1 MLNSVHPLTGKGSN
15 ETPPNLFSLNLD
27 TMNRC
32 AMINSRF
39 LCSFQRTF
47 FFGLAPKLA
56 LPLEGDDRVGGG
68 DAGMRTEPIHLMR
81 HTKVLGPQQ
90 EWKEIIAIYLYL
102 AGMGAGSYIIGTLIN
117 WFTDPSRLISILGFR
132 VDVAKAALLWG
143 PILVAIG
150 APFLILDLGIKKR
163 FLYAALNPRTSWVA
177 RGFLILSIFI
187 VFGLALMAKFVLPFE
202 WFHPKSSFW
211 YLVESITLIFAFS
224 TALYTGILLKATKSI
239 PLWNTYLL
247 PLLFLVSA
255 LSTGSMAIILSTLA
269 ASLFSLDATALKI
282 LMGAEQILVVIEG
295 VVLFLYLSRRYRAS
309 EQGKDSV
316 RLLLF
321 GEKRLLFWGGV
332 VLLGFI
338 FPVVLESISSLSHGN
353 PVLIFAAGVVLLSG
367 GFFLRLGVISAG
379 IREQIPMHRLMEMK
393 YDLAKNPKS
402 EYRNIHSVK

>member
-1 MLNSVHPLTGKGSN
+1 
-15 ETPPNLFSLNLD
+15 
-27 TMNRC
+27 
-32 AMINSRF
+32 
-39 LCSFQRTF
+39 
-47 FFGLAPKLA
+47 
-56 LPLEGDDRVGGG
+56 
-68 DAGMRTEPIHLMR
+68 MRTEPIHPIR
-81 HTKVLGPQQ
+81 HVKVLAPQK
-90 EWKEIIAIYLYL
+90 EWKEIIALYLYL

-117 WFTDPSRLISILGFR
+117 WLINPSRPIPIWGLPL
-132 VDVAKAALLWG
+132 DVAKAALLWG

-187 VFGLALMAKFVLPFE
+187 VFGLVLMAKSVLPFE
-202 WFHPKSSFW
+202 WLYSKSYFW
-211 YLVESITLIFAFS
+211 YLPESIALIFAFS

-255 LSTGSMAIILSTLA
+255 LSTGSMGIILSTLGTG
-269 ASLFSLDATALKI
+269 LFSPGAGALKI
-282 LMGAEQILVVIEG
+282 LMGGEQILVVIEG

-321 GEKRLLFWGGV
+321 GERKLIFWGGIV
-332 VLLGFI
+332 FLGFI

-353 PVLIFAAGVVLLSG
+353 PVFIFAAGVVLLCG
-367 GFFLRLGVISAG
+367 GFFLRLGILSAG
-379 IREQIPMHRLMEMK
+379 IREQIPMHRLMEIQ
-393 YDLAKNPKS
+393 YDLLKNPKS
-402 EYRNIHSVK
+402 

>member
-1 MLNSVHPLTGKGSN
+1 
-15 ETPPNLFSLNLD
+15 
-27 TMNRC
+27 
-32 AMINSRF
+32 
-39 LCSFQRTF
+39 
-47 FFGLAPKLA
+47 
-56 LPLEGDDRVGGG
+56 
-68 DAGMRTEPIHLMR
+68 MRTGSIHPIR
-81 HTKVLGPQQ
+81 HVKVLGPQK

-117 WFTDPSRLISILGFR
+117 WFINPSRLIPIWSLPL
-132 VDVAKAALLWG
+132 DVAKAALLWG

-187 VFGLALMAKFVLPFE
+187 VLGVVLLAKSVLPSE
-202 WFHPKSSFW
+202 WLRAKSAFW
-211 YLVESITLIFAFS
+211 YTAEVITIAFAFA

-255 LSTGSMAIILSTLA
+255 LSTGSMAIILSTLGTG
-269 ASLFSLDATALKI
+269 LFPLDAAALKI
-282 LMGAEQILVVIEG
+282 LMGGEQILVVIEG
-295 VVLFLYLSRRYRAS
+295 IVLFLYLSRRYKAS

-321 GEKRLLFWGGV
+321 GEKKLLFWGGI

-353 PVLIFAAGVVLLSG
+353 PVFIFAAGVILLCG
-367 GFFLRLGVISAG
+367 GFFLRLGVLSAG
-379 IREQIPMHRLMEMK
+379 IREQIPMHRLMEIKYELRTMK
-393 YDLAKNPKS
+393 IKEN
-402 EYRNIHSVK
+402 

>member
-1 MLNSVHPLTGKGSN
+1 
-15 ETPPNLFSLNLD
+15 
-27 TMNRC
+27 
-32 AMINSRF
+32 
-39 LCSFQRTF
+39 
-47 FFGLAPKLA
+47 
-56 LPLEGDDRVGGG
+56 
-68 DAGMRTEPIHLMR
+68 MRKEPIHPIRNVRYLR
-81 HTKVLGPQQ
+81 PQK
-90 EWKEIIAIYLYL
+90 EWKEIIAVYLYL

-117 WFTDPSRLISILGFR
+117 WLMNPSRIVAIWGVTLDS
-132 VDVAKAALLWG
+132 AKAVLLWG

-187 VFGLALMAKFVLPFE
+187 VFGLVLMAKSVLPFE
-202 WFHPKSSFW
+202 WLYSKSYFW
-211 YLVESITLIFAFS
+211 YLPESIALIFAFS

-255 LSTGSMAIILSTLA
+255 LSTGSMGIILSTLGTG
-269 ASLFSLDATALKI
+269 LFSPGAGALKI
-282 LMGAEQILVVIEG
+282 LMGGEQILVVIEG

-321 GEKRLLFWGGV
+321 GERKLIFWGGIV
-332 VLLGFI
+332 FLGFI

-353 PVLIFAAGVVLLSG
+353 PVFIFAAGVVLLCG
-367 GFFLRLGVISAG
+367 GFFLRLGVLSAG
-379 IREQIPMHRLMEMK
+379 IREQIPMHRLMEIQ
-393 YDLAKNPKS
+393 YDLLKNPKS
-402 EYRNIHSVK
+402 

>member
-1 MLNSVHPLTGKGSN
+1 
-15 ETPPNLFSLNLD
+15 
-27 TMNRC
+27 
-32 AMINSRF
+32 
-39 LCSFQRTF
+39 
-47 FFGLAPKLA
+47 
-56 LPLEGDDRVGGG
+56 
-68 DAGMRTEPIHLMR
+68 MRKEPIHPIRNVRYLR
-81 HTKVLGPQQ
+81 PQK
-90 EWKEIIAIYLYL
+90 EWKEIIAVYLYL

-117 WFTDPSRLISILGFR
+117 WLMNPSRIVAIWGVTLDS
-132 VDVAKAALLWG
+132 AKAVLLWG

-187 VFGLALMAKFVLPFE
+187 VFGLVLMAKSVLPFE
-202 WFHPKSSFW
+202 WLYSKSYFW
-211 YLVESITLIFAFS
+211 YLPESIALIFAFS

-255 LSTGSMAIILSTLA
+255 LSTGSMGIILSTLGTG
-269 ASLFSLDATALKI
+269 LFSPDAGALKI
-282 LMGAEQILVVIEG
+282 LMGGEQILVVIEG

-321 GEKRLLFWGGV
+321 GERKLIFWGGIV
-332 VLLGFI
+332 FLGFI

-353 PVLIFAAGVVLLSG
+353 PVFIFAAGVVLLCG
-367 GFFLRLGVISAG
+367 GFFLRLGVLSAG
-379 IREQIPMHRLMEMK
+379 IREQIPMHRLMEIQ
-393 YDLAKNPKS
+393 YDLLKNPKS
-402 EYRNIHSVK
+402 